1 MNKFFL
7 LFVAMLAVIS
17 VDAQDKIIT
26 INNDTI
32 LCRIMSINDVAIRYE
47 QLYGGKVMVG
57 KIIPLSNVAEYHRL
71 PAKNITSIAV
81 KKKMPWQLSQSVG
94 GGLMPWLQ
102 ESYRAAGINNEYT
115 KIEHG
120 VQIGIQAHYFV
131 NQSMALG
138 VQYAGFTSGING
150 DVLSEINPEYPIYT
164 YAYQRERHFVNYI
177 GVSAL
182 FQQPLSSN
190 RKFYLTETI
199 SGGAFFYRGESQS
212 LQNMPSSSSYSS
224 LQQNSLIEGITVG
237 AGVGISAGY
246 LIRPDLSIGT
256 GVDFLHARLKKV
268 DFEYKDSQYGRQEG
282 RGVELNSPLDFSRFN
297 YSIVLRYSIH

>member
-7 LFVAMLAVIS
+7 LFVAMMAVIS

-47 QLYGGKVMVG
+47 QLYGGEVMVG

-71 PAKNITSIAV
+71 PGKSTTRIAV
-81 KKKMPWQLSQSVG
+81 EKPWQLSLSLG
-94 GGLMPWLQ
+94 GGLMPWLL

-115 KIEHG
+115 KIEQG

-131 NQSMALG
+131 NQSIALG

-182 FQQPLSSN
+182 FQQALGSN

-199 SGGAFFYRGESQS
+199 TGGNLFYRGESQIEQE
-212 LQNMPSSSSYSS
+212 LPYSSGYSS
-224 LQQNSLIEGITVG
+224 LHQNSLIEGVTLA

-246 LIRPDLSIGT
+246 KILPDLTIGT
-256 GVDFLHARLKKV
+256 GVDFLYGKLKKV
-268 DFEYKDSQYGRQEG
+268 DFYYRNSQNSMQEG
-282 RGVELNSPLDFSRFN
+282 KNVELDRPLDFLRFN
-297 YSIVLRYSIH
+297 YSITLRYSLH